1 MSKRQVEIGLSKFNI
16 RWIGDNKIL
25 VMIGARGR
33 GKSTVLLDY
42 LYNNRDIP
50 FATCISPTDDLN
62 NTYSPH
68 IPSKFIFNKF
78 TPELLANFVK
88 RQKQIKK
95 NKEKALV
102 GMVDERYKH
111 VDPRGILIMDDCLAD
126 SKQWNK
132 DENIRWIFM
141 NGRHAAI
148 TLVLTMQY
156 QIGIPPELRVNID
169 WVFICKETKKMEKEK
184 LWKYYAGIFP
194 TYDMFSQI
202 FDKCT
207 QDKKV
212 MVIDCLSESSKIE
225 EQIYWY
231 KADIH
236 EDFRIC
242 YDEFWQNNEYY
253 LKERLEE
260 SDPTHKNSVEARE
273 DDYYKYVGG
282 NAKNK
287 IRFNLKMGQEYDP
300 DEEDAM

>member
-1 MSKRQVEIGLSKFNI
+1 MAGKNNKQIEIGLSKFNM

-25 VMIGARGR
+25 VLIGARGR

-42 LYNNRDIP
+42 LYHNRDIP
-50 FATCISPTDDLN
+50 FSTCISPTDDLN

-68 IPSKFIFNKF
+68 IPSRFIFNKY

-95 NKEKALV
+95 NKEQAA
-102 GMVDERYKH
+102 MNMIDERYKS

-126 SKQWNK
+126 SKNWNR

-148 TLVLTMQY
+148 TFILTMQY

-169 WVFICKETKKMEKEK
+169 WVFICKETKKIEKEK

-194 TYDMFSQI
+194 SFDMFNQI

-212 MVIDCLSESSKIE
+212 MVIDSLSESSKIE
-225 EQIYWY
+225 DQIYWY

-236 EDFRIC
+236 DEFRVC
-242 YDEFWQNNEYY
+242 YDEFWENNDYY
-253 LKERLEE
+253 LKNRLAVC
-260 SDPTHKNSVEARE
+260 DNSAAAVQRE

-282 NAKNK
+282 NKNK
-287 IRFNLKMGQEYDP
+287 VVFNLRMGEGR
-300 DEEDAM
+300 DERADD